1 MEKKIKNKLEELNQR
16 YTELQNLLTQKEVL
30 EDKIRLS
37 QYAKEFN
44 ELKERLSLFF
54 KLKEIEKQLNE
65 LEVIL
70 KEKHEPEFLNLAQ
83 EEYRRLKEEYQ
94 KLDKEIEED
103 FNKKEDKE
111 LDKPLIME
119 IRAGTGGEEA
129 ALFASDLYRM
139 YTKYASRKNWDVE
152 FISSHPTDLGG
163 FKEVIFAIKGKDA
176 YKRLRFESGV
186 HRVQRIPVTE
196 TSGRIHTSTAT
207 VAVLEEP
214 DELELVID
222 PKDLRIDVFRS
233 SGPGG
238 QSVNTT
244 DSAVRIT
251 HIPSGIV
258 VTCQD
263 ERSQLKNKIKAMRVL
278 RARLLELKRK
288 EQIEKISKERKSQI
302 GTGERSEKIRTYNFP
317 DRRVTDHRIDLT
329 VYRLEE
335 IMDGEL
341 DLIIEPILEKTEV
354 LTEK

>member
-83 EEYRRLKEEYQ
+83 EEYRRLNEEYQ

-263 ERSQLKNKIKAMRVL
+263 ERSQLKNKNKAMRVL

-288 EQIEKISKERKSQI
+288 EQREKISKERKSQI

>member
-83 EEYRRLKEEYQ
+83 EEYRRLNEEYQ

-288 EQIEKISKERKSQI
+288 EQREKISKERKSQI